1 MENSV
6 KVSVCVSVHNTSK
19 LLPRCIDSII
29 NQTFEDLEIV
39 LVNNGST
46 DNSEAIMY
54 DYKAK
59 YPQRRI
65 KVISQEDRGLA
76 QGRQS
81 GVNNAE
87 GEYIAFLDADDLLLS
102 QAIEKMYYTA
112 INEQADIVEI
122 QTRRDDK
129 IISSKFVGK
138 QNSHNVLRRLF
149 MGDSNIPWMLWLRL
163 YRRTL
168 FKKPVL
174 PKLYTNNEDNFALP
188 CLLYNASG
196 VYFIKEPL
204 HEYSTDNDDSVMKRM
219 KEDVNYASRYYNARL
234 TALNSINHI
243 KEYIGESVIESEY
256 PKEFHS
262 FMARIAVNFI
272 FTGFVGVSCREK
284 IKKVGEAYG
293 ISENEVVKFIEANTV
308 YTGVTNRLIHIIG
321 LRNTYNL
328 RKIIHK

>member
-54 DYKAK
+54 DYKAN
-59 YPQRRI
+59 YPQKRI
-65 KVISQEDRGLA
+65 KIISQEDRGLA

-87 GEYIAFLDADDLLLS
+87 GEYIAFLDADDFLLP
-102 QAIEKMYYTA
+102 QAIDKMYLA
-112 INEQADIVEI
+112 ARKENADIIEI
-122 QTRRDDK
+122 QTQRDGE
-129 IISSKFVGK
+129 IISSIFNGK
-138 QNSHNVLRRLF
+138 KDSHEVLRRLF

-163 YRRTL
+163 YKRNL
-168 FKKPVL
+168 FHKPVL
-174 PKLYTNNEDNFALP
+174 PKSYTNNEDNFALP
-188 CLLYNASG
+188 CLLYNASSIF
-196 VYFIKEPL
+196 YIKEPL
-204 HEYSTDNDDSVMKRM
+204 HEYSTDNVDSVMRRM

-243 KEYIGESVIESEY
+243 RSYIGESIIEEEFSQ
-256 PKEFHS
+256 EFHT
-262 FMARIAVNFI
+262 FMARMAVNFI
-272 FTGFVGVSCREK
+272 FTGFDGISFREK
-284 IKKVGEAYG
+284 IRKVGEIYG
-293 ISENEVVKFIEANTV
+293 IVEADVAKFIENNTV
-308 YTGVTNRLIHIIG
+308 YAGVTNRLIHLIG
-321 LRNTYNL
+321 LRNTYNFK
-328 RKIIHK
+328 KIIYR